1 MPLSRSELI
10 GADLRILVT
19 LTARGKAH
27 RYSTQDTEVLNG
39 TDPLLPNPLHF
50 LGGLEPIEYEDGI
63 ALGDGLAPPREAS
76 FSVLFRNDDGD
87 GWASIAAADADL
99 GDAVAEVALWRV
111 GDDWIDRRVL
121 LSGQVLAPE
130 YGAAQ
135 EPVSMSITEEPGED
149 TARLLHTSSIVNDD
163 TWTDPSGYEIYN
175 ETAMGQAYPILWGAP
190 GCRFDIGAGVR
201 LPAFPAFVTS
211 MNILQKDNAT
221 TPCTVLIAG
230 HHTAAGSSTSNTV
243 RLFNKSTG
251 GTSAAISVSNSN
263 DDLGQL
269 ITSVTVPSTTLPIF
283 QDDELYGYFESSATG
298 GFIDHRH
305 GGTLRNAAD
314 VLLDLLGRSN
324 IRHDAVRINA
334 IRHKLERFNFDF
346 MINDEAGP
354 WSIIE
359 DQILPLLPLASCLGS
374 NGLYFKYWPFDAT
387 TENAIAAI
395 DTTSAGAWRTSSVKV
410 SSVNDVF
417 NRHTINYALNI
428 ETGEHSRQLVIA
440 PRKMAAADTIS
451 TNWQTNPY
459 SYASFTRYGLRDASE
474 IDSDIIYDPS
484 TAQAVLDWRIRRD
497 GMTYRTVSY
506 DMPQEFQFL
515 EPGDVVTLTDNEIAF
530 SSSICLVLSVLR
542 RAGDTS
548 ITFRTIPNW
557 IRDSPT

>member
-10 GADLRILVT
+10 DADLRILVT
-19 LTARGKAH
+19 LTARGKSH

-50 LGGLEPIEYEDGI
+50 LGGLEPVEYEDGI

-76 FSVLFRNDDGD
+76 VSVLFRNDDGE
-87 GWASIAAADADL
+87 GWANIAAADADL

-130 YGAAQ
+130 YGAAY
-135 EPVSMSITEEPGED
+135 EPVSMSISEEPGED
-149 TARLLHTSSIVNDD
+149 TSQLLISTAIVGDD
-163 TWTDPSGYEIYN
+163 TWTDGTGTNAYN
-175 ETAMGQAYPILWGAP
+175 ETATGQNYPMLWGAP
-190 GCRFDIGAGVR
+190 GCRFDVGVGVR
-201 LPAFPAFVTS
+201 LPAFPAFVTA
-211 MNILQKDNAT
+211 MNILQKDNVT
-221 TPCTVLIAG
+221 NPCTVLIAG
-230 HHTAAGSSTSNTV
+230 HHTKAGSDTGSTV
-243 RLFNKSTG
+243 RLFNKTTG
-251 GTSAAISVSNSN
+251 GTSNAMPVTNTT
-263 DDLGQL
+263 DGLGQQ
-269 ITSVTVPSTTLPIF
+269 VTTVDVSSTTIPIN
-283 QDDELYGYFESSATG
+283 QDDELYGYFESASLG
-298 GFIDHRH
+298 GYPNNRH

-346 MINDEAGP
+346 MVNDEAGP

-387 TENAIAAI
+387 SADAIAAI
-395 DTTSAGAWRTSSVKV
+395 DTASANAWRTSGVKV
-410 SSVNDVF
+410 SSVNDVY
-417 NRHTINYALNI
+417 NRHTLNYALNI
-428 ETGEHSRQLVIA
+428 ESGEYARSLVIA
-440 PRKMAAADTIS
+440 PRKTAAADALSI
-451 TNWQTNPY
+451 NWQTNPY
-459 SYASFTRYGLRDASE
+459 SYASFTRYGLRDAGA
-474 IDSDIIYDPS
+474 IDSDVIYDPS

-515 EPGDVVTLTDNEIAF
+515 EPGDVVTLTDEEIAF
-530 SSSICLVLSVLR
+530 SSRVCLVVSVLR
-542 RAGDTS
+542 RPGATS
-548 ITFRTIPNW
+548 INFRTIPNW